1 MRILSGTDFSERAD
15 EAATL
20 AALLARQTN
29 GDLALVHVLDTRN
42 VLFGPAPILDTIEE
56 SARERLERMADRLRA
71 LGARVDV
78 ELPAGWPDEA
88 LVAEA
93 KRRDAALLVVPAIG
107 RRDSAGVRLGKTC
120 ERVLRTTETPML
132 AVREAGP
139 LIEWLEGKRPLRLML
154 AYDFTPQADAA
165 ALFAARLAA
174 LGACQPIAAFVD
186 DPARESGRLGLAGSP
201 ARAHD
206 HLRDEVAQRLAR
218 ILPNLPIEVVVSS
231 HEGDPSARLVHLAE
245 REQADLVIVGSNQ
258 RGAIGRLFA
267 GSVAL
272 DLLRDSATNV
282 IVVPGAA
289 LPPVTQIAP
298 VVRKVLVA
306 TDLSSVGNRAIEYA
320 MAVAPPESEIVV
332 VHVVSPNLMRG
343 GRYGRA
349 SYRHFA
355 EEHAEVVAER
365 QQALDT
371 LVAASARAGGA
382 ANARAELLE
391 SAEVERT
398 LLESIERHAPDLVC
412 IGTTGRSG
420 IGAMLLGST
429 AQAVLRGCRRP
440 LLLVQPQDR

>member
-1 MRILSGTDFSERAD
+1 MSEHRIEEGSPLPYLQRLAATPLKISEAGTVQFPMVKHAAEIGWTPIAPEVAKQKRGGEAGMMLRDEL
-15 EAATL
+15 EAALNKFNPWMTSD
-20 AALLARQTN
+20 AIRQVIEK
-29 GDLALVHVLDTRN
+29 LEAI
-42 VLFGPAPILDTIEE
+42 PPTIEGNRDML
-56 SARERLERMADRLRA
+56 AWLRGERTL
-71 LGARVDV
+71 
-78 ELPAGWPDEA
+78 
-88 LVAEA
+88 
-93 KRRDAALLVVPAIG
+93 
-107 RRDSAGVRLGKTC
+107 
-120 ERVLRTTETPML
+120 RVL
-132 AVREAGP
+132 
-139 LIEWLEGKRPLRLML
+139 L